1 MVILDAF
8 GLMPDD
14 CGAPLKPP
22 ERVSMIEALGT
33 VLAGLAAII
42 VCGLIIVCGVVWASR
57 RRMDQ
62 AAEDAA
68 AQAKRSGSGGGGGP
82 TEPA

>member
-14 CGAPLKPP
+14 CSAPLKPP

-42 VCGLIIVCGVVWASR
+42 VCGLIIVGGVVWASR
-57 RRMDQ
+57 RRMGQAVEQ
-62 AAEDAA
+62 AAEAEQQKA
-68 AQAKRSGSGGGGGP
+68 GGGGGP
-82 TEPA
+82 KPVK